1 MPNERIF
8 CMIKG
13 ESGAGKSIQ
22 ANSFPEVYNFDFD
35 HRLQAVK
42 RFFAKRDPEKKI
54 HGRSYQIDEFPKAY
68 ELLESWADGRVRCP
82 YLGINFDTSTTIIE
96 AILHYVNYAKG
107 QVTSKAKGDAG
118 DSGFGMSLKLGI
130 LSLPP
135 LDDFRWLIKGFQ
147 DMLALARKIDNV
159 HVILCCHIQQVTE
172 KKGKTSVSRGVLA
185 NQGLAQKLPVS
196 FDEIYHMDVEGGLLA
211 TDKTKRII
219 VTEHSGED
227 FARTS
232 LNLPARIDVT
242 DKLLYDHIV
251 SYHPEFEI
259 VSGQISEVKQGLLT
273 PAPFKL

>member
-1 MPNERIF
+1 MADRIF
-8 CMIKG
+8 CMLKG

-35 HRLQAVK
+35 HRLQAVR
-42 RFFAKRDPEKKI
+42 RFFAKKNPEKKI

-68 ELLESWADGRVRCP
+68 ELLESWAEGKVRCP
-82 YLGINFDTSTTIIE
+82 YQALNFDTSTTIID
-96 AILHYVNYAKG
+96 AILYYVNYAKG
-107 QVTSKAKGDAG
+107 QTQSKAKSDSGDT
-118 DSGFGMSLKLGI
+118 GFGMSLKLGI

-147 DMLALARKIDNV
+147 DMLALARQIDNV

-172 KKGKTSVSRGVLA
+172 KKGKTSVSRSVLA

-196 FDEIYHMDVEGGLLA
+196 FDEIYHMDVEGGVLP

-232 LNLPARIDVT
+232 LNLPPRIDVT
-242 DKLLYDHIV
+242 NKLLYDHIIQ
-251 SYHPEFEI
+251 YHPEFEI
-259 VSGQISEVKQGLLT
+259 VQGQVTEVKQGLLGE
-273 PAPFKL
+273 APFKL